1 MTDQKA
7 RKATYSRLRVCRTA
21 HRIAAKPREEVGG
34 PESTRLGPGAR
45 MNVYLFLYFYYD
57 LYTSIFFLVLSLALI
72 SGTEAERAEASGVH
86 KANAEC

>member
-34 PESTRLGPGAR
+34 PESTRLGPDAR
-45 MNVYLFLYFYYD
+45 MNFN
-57 LYTSIFFLVLSLALI
+57 IFFLVQRLALI
-72 SGTEAERAEASGVH
+72 SRTEAERAEASGVH
-86 KANAEC
+86 KANAECVINIP

>member
-34 PESTRLGPGAR
+34 PESTRLGPDAR
-45 MNVYLFLYFYYD
+45 MNFNLFQ
-57 LYTSIFFLVLSLALI
+57 TLVLSLALI
-72 SGTEAERAEASGVH
+72 SRTEAERAEASGVH
-86 KANAEC
+86 KANAECYINIP

>member
-45 MNVYLFLYFYYD
+45 MNVY
-57 LYTSIFFLVLSLALI
+57 IFFLVLSLALI
-72 SGTEAERAEASGVH
+72 SGTGAERAEASGVH
-86 KANAEC
+86 KAKAECYINIP